1 MAANGGGVKTNGNG
15 NADQEKVILTP
26 VAKGDDW
33 TILQLDRKRVEAETL
48 GRDAHVAGGAH
59 KGLVVNRQLSNVAD
73 YGDPIPAQVHLDFNV
88 FLVDQ
93 KTGKHSMENRL
104 LKFWF
109 KPEIDPEHQ
118 MWLAAEYFKE
128 LVNPETF
135 PRDYVG
141 FITRLMKLM
150 QKTYTTIACLKIHLK
165 QLPPPSVPPKPPIW
179 RAEAESN
186 KIEILTEESLLE
198 MIERAFPNGL
208 AFKDIAKCTLSST
221 AEIEDLLYILAH
233 KRLIKQLDNGTWIRW
248 SGANE
253 DDSNLAPE
261 AQTTFTIG
269 KHMPTLAPWEQP
281 TIAIITALFCE
292 KIAVDAM
299 MDHKETFVRYQTQ
312 GEGTVYTLGNI
323 GPHRVVCTKLPAVG
337 HDRAAMIAAGNTTTR
352 LLGIFQ
358 RVEYV
363 FVVGCGGAVPHYTS
377 YQRHIRLGD
386 IVASAPSHADTKH
399 PYIYVFCDEAKKDPK
414 AGTVTYATKS
424 WRPPQQDL
432 QMLAQ
437 QLQHINSSDP
447 AFRPWKKFMDE
458 GMERLVGHEMMSFE
472 RPPQETDKLYMAI
485 GETDV
490 IQVSHPQPNRAT
502 SVDDGEPESE
512 DVDGVN
518 TALPRIHLGPI
529 GGGRAVIRD
538 QTLRQ
543 DFATHYG
550 CLAFDYEFDP
560 VLESIFGNRKDH
572 YMCIRGMSD
581 YRDGMRNKEWQPYA
595 SLAAAAFMKAV
606 IMTMQVQE
614 PEMPA
619 PPPAYSYSPQAQS
632 HHHHQN
638 RPYQP
643 PVQVLP
649 SSASPI
655 QASHHRPPVINHSNG
670 HHHQQLPRSYAAP
683 APEYSKPKGP
693 SVVSA
698 AGTPPQQARQSFV

>member
-1 MAANGGGVKTNGNG
+1 MAAKAVNGTV
-15 NADQEKVILTP
+15 DQEKVILTP

-33 TILQLDRKRVEAETL
+33 TILQLDRKRVDTDYL
-48 GRDAHVAGGAH
+48 GKDVHVAGGAH
-59 KGLVVNRQLSNVAD
+59 KGLVVNRQLSNAAD
-73 YGDPIPAQVHLDFNV
+73 YGDPIPPQVHLDFNV

-109 KPEIDPEHQ
+109 KSDVDPESQ
-118 MWLAAEYFKE
+118 MWLAAEFFKE

-150 QKTYTTIACLKIHLK
+150 QKTYTKMSCLKIHLK

-179 RAEAESN
+179 QSAEAESN
-186 KIEILTEESLLE
+186 KVIEILTEETLLE

-208 AFKDIAKCTLSST
+208 AFKDIAKCTLSTES
-221 AEIEDLLYILAH
+221 EIHELLLVLAQ

-248 SGANE
+248 SGQE
-253 DDSNLAPE
+253 GDDSHLAPE

-269 KHMPTLAPWEQP
+269 KHMPTLQPWEQP
-281 TIAIITALFCE
+281 TIAVITALFCE

-299 MDHKETFVRYQTQ
+299 MDNKETFVRYQTQ

-323 GPHRVVCTKLPAVG
+323 GRHRVVCTKLPAVG

-363 FVVGCGGAVPHYTS
+363 FVVGCAGAVPHYTS
-377 YQRHIRLGD
+377 YAKHVRLGD
-386 IVASAPSHADTKH
+386 IVASAPDAKH

-437 QLQHINSSDP
+437 QLQHIHSVDST
-447 AFRPWKKFMDE
+447 FHPWKEFIDE
-458 GMERLVGHEMMSFE
+458 GLERLAGQENSLMSFE
-472 RPPQETDKLYMAI
+472 RPPAETDKLYMAI

-490 IQVSHPQPNRAT
+490 IQVSHPSNRGT
-502 SVDDGEPESE
+502 SVDDGEPEN
-512 DVDGVN
+512 VDEHEP
-518 TALPRIHLGPI
+518 TLPRVHLGPI
-529 GGGRAVIRD
+529 GGGRAVIKD

-550 CLAFDYEFDP
+550 CLGFDYEFDP

-606 IMTMQVQE
+606 IMTMQVSE
-614 PEMPA
+614 PEVPV
-619 PPPAYSYSPQAQS
+619 PPPAYSYSPQS
-632 HHHHQN
+632 HAHRN
-638 RPYQP
+638 NYPQP

-649 SSASPI
+649 MSASPI
-655 QASHHRPPVINHSNG
+655 QAPHRHSNG
-670 HHHQQLPRSYAAP
+670 NSHYNTPPKYSESYSS
-683 APEYSKPKGP
+683 SKHRGAFTPT
-693 SVVSA
+693 
-698 AGTPPQQARQSFV
+698 GTPPPPQQQPARQSFV